1 MEKNHAKF
9 VFSSTK
15 GETQRSE
22 VVERKTQLGGD
33 FSSNNLRVAIVTDWL
48 TTYGGAEKVVKSVS
62 EIFPDAPIFTSQYSE
77 KEVDW
82 FKNKDVRTGWLNFFP
97 AKLRKILGP
106 LRVLYFSRLDL
117 GEYDAVISIC
127 CAESKGVKTNP
138 NQLHISFLQGPPIQY
153 YWGMY
158 DDYIANPGF
167 GKLNFVVRFF
177 FKLLV
182 NPLRKKDFAFAQRP
196 DFLLANSTYC
206 QGEISKFYQRESSVI
221 FPPVEIEK
229 FKCQTQKGDYFISTS
244 RQVNWKRLDLAVKVF
259 AKTGQNLKLVGGGAE
274 HAKLVEM
281 AKDAPNVEFIP
292 TIDKPQDLAE
302 LVAGA
307 KGFIFPSLEPFG
319 IAPIEALAAG
329 TPVIALK
336 KGGSLDYIT
345 DGENGV
351 FFADQTAESL
361 EQAVNKFTNLKFD
374 PKKVSQS
381 ASRFNERNFKQQFHQ
396 FVEEKIHE
404 KFEK

>member
-1 MEKNHAKF
+1 MSVRRFFSFSRTKSETQAQPKWSEKNK
-9 VFSSTK
+9 K
-15 GETQRSE
+15 ETRAHKNE
-22 VVERKTQLGGD
+22 LKI
-33 FSSNNLRVAIVTDWL
+33 AIVTDWL

-106 LRVLYFSRLDL
+106 LRVLYFSQLNL
-117 GEYDAVISIC
+117 SEYDAVISIC

-138 NQLHISFLQGPPIQY
+138 NQLHISYLQGPPIQY

-167 GKLNFVVRFF
+167 GKLNFLVRFF

-182 NPLRKKDFAFAQRP
+182 NPLRKKDFKFAQRP

-206 QGEISKFYQRESSVI
+206 QGEISKFYQRKSNVV

-229 FKCQTQKGDYFISTS
+229 FKCQAQKSDYFISTS
-244 RQVNWKRLDLAVKVF
+244 RQVNWKRLDLAVEVF
-259 AKTGQNLKLVGGGAE
+259 AKTGQKLKLVGGGAE
-274 HAKLVEM
+274 HAKLVDM
-281 AKDAPNVEFIP
+281 AKDAPNIEFIP
-292 TIDKPQDLAE
+292 TINSPQDLAQ

-319 IAPIEALAAG
+319 IAPIEALASG

-336 KGGSLDYIT
+336 KGGALDYIA

-351 FFADQTAESL
+351 FFAEQTTESL
-361 EQAVNKFTNLKFD
+361 EQAVKKFAEIKFN
-374 PKKVSQS
+374 PKQVSQS
-381 ASRFNERNFKQQFHQ
+381 VARFNEQNFKQQFRQ
-396 FVEEKIHE
+396 FIEEKINE

>member
-1 MEKNHAKF
+1 MSVRRFFSFSRTKSETQAQPKWSEKNK
-9 VFSSTK
+9 K
-15 GETQRSE
+15 ETRDHKNGLKI
-22 VVERKTQLGGD
+22 V
-33 FSSNNLRVAIVTDWL
+33 IVTDWL

-106 LRVLYFSRLDL
+106 LRVLYFSRLNL
-117 GEYDAVISIC
+117 SEYDVVISIC

-138 NQLHISFLQGPPIQY
+138 NQLHISYLQGPPIQY

-167 GKLNFVVRFF
+167 GKLNFAVRFF

-244 RQVNWKRLDLAVKVF
+244 RQVNWKRLDLAVEVF
-259 AKTGQNLKLVGGGAE
+259 AKTGQNLKLVGSGAE

-281 AKDAPNVEFIP
+281 AKDAPNIEFIP
-292 TIDKPQDLAE
+292 MIDKPQDLAE

-336 KGGSLDYIT
+336 KGGALDYIA

-351 FFADQTAESL
+351 FFGEQTAESL
-361 EQAVNKFTNLKFD
+361 EQAIKKFAKLKFD
-374 PKKVSQS
+374 PKQVSQS
-381 ASRFNERNFKQQFHQ
+381 AARFNERNFKQQFSQ

>member
-1 MEKNHAKF
+1 MSVRRFFSFSRTKSETQAQPKWSEKNK
-9 VFSSTK
+9 K
-15 GETQRSE
+15 ETCAH
-22 VVERKTQLGGD
+22 KDGLKI
-33 FSSNNLRVAIVTDWL
+33 AIVTDWL

-106 LRVLYFSRLDL
+106 LRVLYFSRLNL
-117 GEYDAVISIC
+117 SEYDVVISIC

-138 NQLHISFLQGPPIQY
+138 NQLHISYLQGPPIQY

-182 NPLRKKDFAFAQRP
+182 NPLRKKDFVFAQRP

-206 QGEISKFYQRESSVI
+206 QVEISKFYQRESSVI

-244 RQVNWKRLDLAVKVF
+244 RQVNWKRLDLAVEVF

-281 AKDAPNVEFIP
+281 AKNAPNIEFVP

-336 KGGSLDYIT
+336 KGGALDYIT

-351 FFADQTAESL
+351 FFADQTTESL
-361 EQAVNKFTNLKFD
+361 EQAVKKFAEIKFN
-374 PKKVSQS
+374 PKQVSQS
-381 ASRFNERNFKQQFHQ
+381 VARFNEQNFKQQFRQ
-396 FVEEKIHE
+396 FIEEKINE